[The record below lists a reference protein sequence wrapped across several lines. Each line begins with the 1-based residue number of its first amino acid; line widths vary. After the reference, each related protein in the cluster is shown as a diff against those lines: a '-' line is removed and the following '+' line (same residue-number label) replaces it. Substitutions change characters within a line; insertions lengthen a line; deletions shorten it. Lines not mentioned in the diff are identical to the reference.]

1 MKSLLFMLRRESLFI
16 YYYVSFNGIEQYGE
30 ARDDLK
36 IKMRT
41 CELRRCEGSHVSKNL
56 NLTHHNFG
64 SCTLI

>member
-1 MKSLLFMLRRESLFI
+1 MKSLLFMFRRESLFT

-41 CELRRCEGSHVSKNL
+41 CELRRCEGSHVPEHL
-56 NLTHHNFG
+56 NLPHHNFG
-64 SCTLI
+64 SYTLI